1 MASSTRTFSDLVFPR
16 SRVRSSALL
25 RDGLLVLG
33 GSAVV
38 AALARVVIP
47 LQPVPVTGQTLGVL
61 LVGAALGWQRGGLAM
76 LAYLA
81 EGLAGLPVFA
91 EGKSGWLTLLG
102 PTGGYLVGF
111 LVAAM
116 LVGWLAERH
125 WDRTPWLMAAAMVLG
140 NLAIYLVGLP
150 WLATVYHL
158 TPRLA
163 YQFGMQPF
171 LIGDTL
177 KLIIAVIA
185 LPGAWLI
192 AGRAKHHD

>member
-1 MASSTRTFSDLVFPR
+1 MATSTRTFSDLVFPR
-16 SRVRSSALL
+16 PRLLPAALL
-25 RDGLLVLG
+25 RDALLVLG

-38 AALARVVIP
+38 AALAQVAIP

-61 LVGAALGWQRGGLAM
+61 LVGAALGWQRGGLAL

-91 EGKSGWLTLLG
+91 EGKFGLPTLLG

-111 LVAAM
+111 ILAAA

-140 NLAIYLVGLP
+140 NLVIYLVGVS

-158 TPRLA
+158 TPQLA

-177 KLIIAVIA
+177 KLIGAVIV
-185 LPGAWLI
+185 LPGAWFI
-192 AGRAKHHD
+192 AGRGLQK